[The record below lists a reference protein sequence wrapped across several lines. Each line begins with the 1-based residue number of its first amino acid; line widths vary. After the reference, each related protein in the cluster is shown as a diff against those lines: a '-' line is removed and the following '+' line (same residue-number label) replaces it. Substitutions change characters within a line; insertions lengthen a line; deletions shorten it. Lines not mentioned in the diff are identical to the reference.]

1 MKIIPVIAILFS
13 ILSFPVLSL
22 SADLELLAKDGYAVV
37 EETNVAGNYEYKG
50 CLTTGPLR
58 LANGKVFVCTTFGYD
73 NQQYMPKAI
82 ILKNKDG
89 DYKILINGKVYSGYF
104 NNEQ

>member
-1 MKIIPVIAILFS
+1 MKILTVIAMLFS
-13 ILSFPVLSL
+13 ILSFPGISL
-22 SADLELLAKDGYAVV
+22 PADLDSLAEEGYAVV
-37 EETNVAGNYEYKG
+37 EETRIAGNYEYKG

-73 NQQYMPKAI
+73 NQQFMPNAT

-89 DYKILINGKVYSGYF
+89 DFKILINGKAYSGYF
-104 NNEQ
+104 SKEQ